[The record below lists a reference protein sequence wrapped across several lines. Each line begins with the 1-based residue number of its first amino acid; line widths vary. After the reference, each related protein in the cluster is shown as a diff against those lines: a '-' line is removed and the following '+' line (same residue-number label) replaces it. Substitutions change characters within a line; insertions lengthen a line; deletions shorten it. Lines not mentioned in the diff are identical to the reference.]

1 MTGYGTFLPFAALTI
16 TAAVGGRADQSR
28 ASSNDV
34 NDPISDTEDIRSNV
48 LSSVPFRS
56 PHADGE
62 GMVASF
68 RPSAET
74 LVNRRLH
81 AREPTAQA
89 RSHFGRRRR
98 WL

>member
-1 MTGYGTFLPFAALTI
+1 MARFDPSRRRTI

-34 NDPISDTEDIRSNV
+34 NAPISDTEDIRSNV

-68 RPSAET
+68 RALGRDARKPET
-74 LVNRRLH
+74 ACPRANRAGSQPFWPQTSLVIAH
-81 AREPTAQA
+81 
-89 RSHFGRRRR
+89 
-98 WL
+98 